1 MDSSNKKIFLY
12 DTTLRDGT
20 QSEDVN
26 FTVIDKLRIAERLI
40 EFGIDC
46 IEGGWPGSNPRDME
60 FFNALKKNKS
70 IDINKISAFGS
81 TRRAK
86 KTCENDEI
94 IQALLKAN
102 VPNITIFGKTWDLHV
117 REALKISLDE
127 NIEIIHDTVRYLKS
141 KVDKVY
147 YDAEHFFDGYNANP
161 EYALKTLLAA
171 RDAGA
176 DCVILCETNLIMT
189 VKWLLQTVLLQ
200 LEVEQAMFKVLLTAM
215 VKGAVMPTF
224 ALLFQTCS
232 LNMDIIA

>member
-94 IQALLKAN
+94 IQALLEAN
-102 VPNITIFGKTWDLHV
+102 VPNITIFAKTWDFHL

-127 NIEIIHDTVRYLKS
+127 YIEIIHVTVR
-141 KVDKVY
+141 
-147 YDAEHFFDGYNANP
+147 H
-161 EYALKTLLAA
+161 LKT
-171 RDAGA
+171 
-176 DCVILCETNLIMT
+176 
-189 VKWLLQTVLLQ
+189 
-200 LEVEQAMFKVLLTAM
+200 KVH
-215 VKGAVMPTF
+215 
-224 ALLFQTCS
+224 
-232 LNMDIIA
+232 

>member
-60 FFNALKKNKS
+60 FFNALKKSKS
-70 IDINKISAFGS
+70 VCIDKISAFGS

-94 IQALLKAN
+94 IQALLDAD
-102 VPNITIFGKTWDLHV
+102 VPNITIFGKTWDFV
-117 REALKISLDE
+117 VSC
-127 NIEIIHDTVRYLKS
+127 
-141 KVDKVY
+141 
-147 YDAEHFFDGYNANP
+147 F
-161 EYALKTLLAA
+161 
-171 RDAGA
+171 
-176 DCVILCETNLIMT
+176 
-189 VKWLLQTVLLQ
+189 LQ
-200 LEVEQAMFKVLLTAM
+200 AK
-215 VKGAVMPTF
+215 PR
-224 ALLFQTCS
+224 
-232 LNMDIIA
+232 LN